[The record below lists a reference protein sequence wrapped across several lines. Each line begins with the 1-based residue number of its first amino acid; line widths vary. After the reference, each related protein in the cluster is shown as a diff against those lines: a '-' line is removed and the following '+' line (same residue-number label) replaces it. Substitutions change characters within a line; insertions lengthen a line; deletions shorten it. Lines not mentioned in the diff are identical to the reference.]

1 MSNLFPAAAIRAA
14 RKNVVSLLEG
24 FLFSMVLTLLT
35 LVLLQVF
42 TRYVMQL
49 AIPWTE
55 EVARIVLVWTVMLG
69 ATIAADRNE
78 HYAIT
83 FLSGKLRGSARLTM
97 LLVTN
102 VLGIAFL
109 ITLVIYGTAY
119 LVANIETVNVA
130 TQTSRA
136 WVYAALPGCALL
148 MTLSLVFQ
156 SIEAWIEGPDA
167 SVQVRAVAGDV

>member
-69 ATIAADRNE
+69 ATIAADRN
-78 HYAIT
+78 
-83 FLSGKLRGSARLTM
+83 
-97 LLVTN
+97 
-102 VLGIAFL
+102 
-109 ITLVIYGTAY
+109 
-119 LVANIETVNVA
+119 
-130 TQTSRA
+130 
-136 WVYAALPGCALL
+136 
-148 MTLSLVFQ
+148 
-156 SIEAWIEGPDA
+156 
-167 SVQVRAVAGDV
+167 